1 MKCVSTI
8 AVLLAFTSAVFAAP
22 AKEVLNDTIA
32 AMGGIDRLRGVQ
44 SLSYSSAE
52 HTFLHRVELS
62 ESLPQLIIYENHE
75 VLLQPKSLNL
85 SEKTNWRWTESAAQ
99 TNTQLTVSPQG
110 GFTESN
116 SKKHAITADEF
127 YKVVDTLAANPI
139 VALLGAADAADLTV
153 SQSSDETNAISFHQ
167 PVYGQTVKTTLG
179 INKQTHLPQW
189 IEIEHSVSQNV
200 FDAFWGPRP
209 KRFVLSAWSIDAGG
223 IHFPLKRQTVVQG
236 RVEGQESLYDLKINP
251 EVAATNFTIPD
262 EFHNS
267 FESILHASADDLAK
281 GNHGDGNHLD
291 VQAGIVMLPGK
302 NGAYNSLLVK
312 QDRGIVVI
320 EGPYSNAN
328 SDYVITYAKT
338 AFPGSPISSVVTTD
352 QLQFH
357 LGGLPAYA
365 KAHIPIYVLDANAGL
380 VRNYLTTQSTEDPVR
395 ESDLQLRT
403 VRGRTEIG
411 TGPNRI
417 VLIPFRG
424 TASVRMLAVY
434 LPEQKLLYC
443 SDMYLPQVWEPKY
456 YTEHLSEIRDL
467 ISRERIDVV
476 QVSGVSMVPH
486 NWKEI
491 SASIPG

>member
-1 MKCVSTI
+1 M
-8 AVLLAFTSAVFAAP
+8 AAP
-22 AKEVLNDTIA
+22 SPDSKQRAKELLTQTIA
-32 AMGGIDRLRGVQ
+32 AMGGMDRLRSVE

-52 HTFLHRVELS
+52 HTFMRRVELS
-62 ESLPQLIIYENHE
+62 ESLPQLIIYENHD
-75 VLLQPKSLNL
+75 VLLQPKSSNL

-99 TNTQLTVSPQG
+99 TNTQLTVAPQG

-116 SKKHAITADEF
+116 SKKRAITADQF
-127 YKVVDTLAANPI
+127 YKAIDTLAANPI
-139 VALLGAADAADLTV
+139 VALLGADDATDLTV
-153 SQSSDETNAISFHQ
+153 TQSSDETNAISFHQ
-167 PVYGQTVKTTLG
+167 SVYGQPVKSTLG
-179 INKQTHLPQW
+179 ISKQTHLLQW
-189 IEIEHSVSQNV
+189 IEIEHSSSQNV
-200 FDAFWGPRP
+200 FDAFWGPLP

-251 EVAATNFTIPD
+251 DVAVATFTIPD
-262 EFHNS
+262 EFHKS

-302 NGAYNSLLVK
+302 NGSYNSLLVK
-312 QDRGIVVI
+312 QDKGVVVI

-328 SDYVITYAKT
+328 SDYVMSYAKKT
-338 AFPGSPISSVVTTD
+338 FPGSPISSVVTTN

-365 KAHIPIYVLDANAGL
+365 KAHIPIYVLDANASL
-380 VRNYLTTQSTEDPVR
+380 VRNYLTAQSTEDPIR
-395 ESDLQLRT
+395 DSDLQLRT
-403 VRGRTEIG
+403 VRGRTGIG
-411 TGPNRI
+411 TGSNRI

-467 ISRERIDVV
+467 ISREHIDVV
-476 QVSGVSMVPH
+476 QVSGISMVPH
-486 NWKEI
+486 DWKEL